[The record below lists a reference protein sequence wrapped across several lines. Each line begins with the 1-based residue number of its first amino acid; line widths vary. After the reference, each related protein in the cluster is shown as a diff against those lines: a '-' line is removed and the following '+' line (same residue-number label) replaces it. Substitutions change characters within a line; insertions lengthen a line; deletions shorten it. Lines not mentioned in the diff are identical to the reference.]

1 MMGESEI
8 RSCGCGS
15 DACASDDS
23 VEPIVCTL
31 AGPEQAAR
39 ADEFRAAFAHLTAT
53 EAFPGGFRWVFSFE
67 PDLEG
72 RLQDLARREH
82 DCCRFFDFR
91 VFREGDAIVWE
102 SRADERA
109 TAILDELMRLPDT
122 LDSSRDTEALKRAL
136 GERAGLVFASDQ
148 EEHSG

>member
-1 MMGESEI
+1 M
-8 RSCGCGS
+8 R
-15 DACASDDS
+15 
-23 VEPIVCTL
+23 
-31 AGPEQAAR
+31 
-39 ADEFRAAFAHLTAT
+39 
-53 EAFPGGFRWVFSFE
+53 
-67 PDLEG
+67 
-72 RLQDLARREH
+72 DLARREH

-109 TAILDELMRLPDT
+109 TAILDELMRLPET